1 MGDSTKIDNFAE
13 SKQPQRMKRW
23 YRTIKRFLTDTV
35 FRLEHGEL
43 SGAVASRLVAT
54 YKLLFYTLRG
64 TNTHRTMM
72 QSAALTLYTTFA
84 VIPIL
89 ALAFVVVHAL
99 GGLQPLV
106 MSLYSLF
113 PDSHEELDRLLDF
126 AGAAADNMHGGVL
139 AGFGVVTLLWAVF
152 RVFDSV
158 EAAFNTI
165 WEVPRRRKII
175 FRYPAYLAVALVV
188 PALWGL
194 STSIAYNAFAAFGL
208 DSRTHFLLTRLISL
222 AVACL
227 ATSLLYKYIPH
238 TKVRLRNA
246 WRAGVI
252 AGVVL
257 ALWQW
262 GYVYVQGFMS
272 AYNAIYGSFAA
283 LPLFIIWL
291 QVSWQIVLLGCEL
304 SFAAQNMARF
314 DSERRSSLRPLA
326 PDGRDISV
334 VVVGSGNVA
343 ESFAMTLS
351 SSAGVELRQ
360 IFARNPMRGSE
371 IAAQTST
378 AWTDDPARLALA
390 EIYIIA
396 VSDKAI
402 AEVAASLPFPDDA
415 IVVHTAGSMPLRTLP
430 DKLRNRGILYAL
442 QSFTSGRRIDLA
454 HVPIFIEADS
464 DDVRQRLFAFAR
476 MLSTRVDYADSERRR
491 VIHLAGVLVN
501 NFPNHL
507 YGIAARIVERE
518 GLSFDIL
525 RPLIMETAEKA
536 VASPSPDL
544 VQTGP
549 AVRGDGEVC
558 GAHMHMLEGDPLRQK
573 IYNDITESIWE
584 TSKRT

>member
-1 MGDSTKIDNFAE
+1 M
-13 SKQPQRMKRW
+13 RRW
-23 YRTIKRFLTDTV
+23 YRKIKGFLTDTV
-35 FRLEHGEL
+35 FRLERGQL
-43 SGAVASRLVAT
+43 SGRIASRLVSG
-54 YKLLFYTLRG
+54 YKLVFYTIRG
-64 TNTHRTMM
+64 SNTHRTMM
-72 QSAALTLYTTFA
+72 QSAALTLYSTFA

-89 ALAFVVVHAL
+89 ALAFVIVHAV

-113 PDSHEELDRLLDF
+113 PDSHEELDFLLDF
-126 AGAAADNMHGGVL
+126 AGAAADSIHGGVL

-158 EAAFNTI
+158 ESAFNNI

-175 FRYPAYLAVALVV
+175 LRYPAYLAVAVVV
-188 PALWGL
+188 PTLWGL
-194 STSIAYNAFAAFGL
+194 STSIAYNAFSAIGL
-208 DSRTHFLLTRLISL
+208 DSNTHFVLTRLLSL
-222 AVACL
+222 AVACF

-238 TKVRLRNA
+238 TKVRFRNA

-252 AGVVL
+252 AGVAL
-257 ALWQW
+257 SLWQW

-272 AYNAIYGSFAA
+272 TYNAIYGSFAA

-304 SFAAQNMARF
+304 TFAAQNMARF
-314 DSERRSSLRPLA
+314 DSERRSSLLSLA
-326 PDGRDISV
+326 PDGKNVRV

-343 ESFAMTLS
+343 ESFATTLIAS
-351 SSAGVELRQ
+351 RGTELRQ
-360 IFARNPMRGSE
+360 IFARNPMRGAE
-371 IAAQTST
+371 IAAMTST
-378 AWTDDPARLALA
+378 AWTDDPTRLAEA
-390 EIYIIA
+390 DIYIIA

-415 IVVHTAGSMPLRTLP
+415 IVVHTAGSVALQALP
-430 DKLRNRGILYAL
+430 SRLRNRGILYAL
-442 QSFTSGRRIDLA
+442 QSFTAGRRIDLA
-454 HVPIFIEADS
+454 HVPIFIEAEN
-464 DDVRQRLFAFAR
+464 DVVRERLFAFAR

-491 VIHLAGVLVN
+491 VIHLAGVMAN

-518 GLSFDIL
+518 GMSFDIL
-525 RPLIMETAEKA
+525 RPIIMETAEKA
-536 VASPSPDL
+536 VASQSPDM

-549 AVRGDGEVC
+549 AVRGDMKVC
-558 GAHMHMLEGDPLRQK
+558 SEHARMLEGDPLRQK

>member
-1 MGDSTKIDNFAE
+1 M
-13 SKQPQRMKRW
+13 RRW
-23 YRTIKRFLTDTV
+23 YRTVKRFLTDTV
-35 FRLEHGEL
+35 FRLEHGQL
-43 SGAVASRLVAT
+43 SGRIASRLVAT
-54 YKLLFYTLRG
+54 YKLVFYTVRG
-64 TNTHRTMM
+64 MNTHRTMM

-89 ALAFVVVHAL
+89 ALAFVIVHAL
-99 GGLQPLV
+99 GGLQPLI

-113 PDSHEELDRLLDF
+113 PDSHEELDRMLDF
-126 AGAAADNMHGGVL
+126 AGAAADSMHGGVL
-139 AGFGVVTLLWAVF
+139 AGFGAVTLLWAVF

-158 EAAFNTI
+158 EASFNAI
-165 WEVPRRRKII
+165 WEVPRRRKIL
-175 FRYPAYLAVALVV
+175 FRYPAYLAVAVVV
-188 PALWGL
+188 PTLWGL
-194 STSIAYNAFAAFGL
+194 STSIAYNAFAAIGL
-208 DSRTHFLLTRLISL
+208 DSHTHFLLTRLLSL

-227 ATSLLYKYIPH
+227 ATTLLYKYIPH
-238 TKVRLRNA
+238 TKVRFRNA
-246 WRAGVI
+246 LRAGVV
-252 AGVVL
+252 AGVAL

-272 AYNAIYGSFAA
+272 AYNVIYGSFAA

-304 SFAAQNMARF
+304 TFAAQNMVRF
-314 DSERRSSLRPLA
+314 DSERRSSLRPLS
-326 PDGRDISV
+326 PDGRDVSV

-343 ESFAMTLS
+343 ESFAATLS
-351 SSAGVELRQ
+351 ASRGAELRQ
-360 IFARNPMRGSE
+360 IFARNPMRGAE
-371 IAAQTST
+371 IAAMTST
-378 AWTDDPARLALA
+378 AWTDDPSHLADA
-390 EIYIIA
+390 DIYIIA

-415 IVVHTAGSMPLRTLP
+415 IVVHTAGSMSLQTLP
-430 DKLRNRGILYAL
+430 DKLPNRGILYAL

-454 HVPIFIEADS
+454 HVPIFIEAES
-464 DDVRQRLFAFAR
+464 EAVRERLFAFAR

-507 YGIAARIVERE
+507 YAIASRIIERE
-518 GLSFDIL
+518 GMSFDIL
-525 RPLIMETAEKA
+525 RPLIVETAEKA
-536 VASPSPDL
+536 VASSSPER

-549 AVRGDGEVC
+549 AVRGDAEVC
-558 GAHMHMLEGDPLRQK
+558 GAHARMLADDPLTQK

>member
-1 MGDSTKIDNFAE
+1 MQM
-13 SKQPQRMKRW
+13 KQW

-35 FRLEHGEL
+35 FRLEHSQL
-43 SGAVASRLVAT
+43 SGRFASRLVAT
-54 YKLLFYTLRG
+54 YKLVFYTVRG
-64 TNTHRTMM
+64 INTHRTMM

-84 VIPIL
+84 VIPTL
-89 ALAFVVVHAL
+89 ALAFVIVHAL
-99 GGLQPLV
+99 GGLRPLI

-113 PDSHEELDRLLDF
+113 PDSHAELDHLLEF
-126 AGAAADNMHGGVL
+126 VGAAADSMHGGVV
-139 AGFGVVTLLWAVF
+139 AGFGAATLLWAVF

-158 EAAFNTI
+158 EAAFNAI
-165 WEVPRRRKII
+165 WEVPRRRKIM
-175 FRYPAYLAVALVV
+175 FRYPAYLAVAVVV

-194 STSIAYNAFAAFGL
+194 STSIAYNAFAAIGL
-208 DSRTHFLLTRLISL
+208 DSHTHFLLTRLLSL

-238 TKVRLRNA
+238 TKVRFRNA
-246 WRAGVI
+246 LRAGIV
-252 AGVVL
+252 AGAAL
-257 ALWQW
+257 SLWQW

-291 QVSWQIVLLGCEL
+291 QVSWQIILFGCEL
-304 SFAAQNMARF
+304 TFAAQNMARF
-314 DSERRSSLRPLA
+314 DSERRLTLRPLA
-326 PDGRDISV
+326 PDGRDVSV

-343 ESFAMTLS
+343 ESFASTLAS
-351 SSAGVELRQ
+351 SPGVELRQ
-360 IFARNPMRGSE
+360 IFARNPMRGAE
-371 IAAQTST
+371 IAAMTST
-378 AWTDDPARLALA
+378 ACTDDPSRLADA
-390 EIYIIA
+390 DIYIIA

-402 AEVAASLPFPDDA
+402 AEVAAALPFPSDA
-415 IVVHTAGSMPLRTLP
+415 IVVHTAGSMPLQTLP
-430 DKLRNRGILYAL
+430 ERLPNRGILYAL
-442 QSFTSGRRIDLA
+442 QSFTAGRRIDLA
-454 HVPIFIEADS
+454 HVPIFIEADNAA
-464 DDVRQRLFAFAR
+464 VRERLFAFAR

-507 YGIAARIVERE
+507 YGVAARIIERE

-536 VASPSPDL
+536 VASTSPER

-549 AVRGDGEVC
+549 AARGDMEVC
-558 GAHMHMLEGDPLRQK
+558 GAHSRMLADDPLRQK